1 LTERPPTPEDEG
13 IEYSSGRALTGV
25 RWSLL
30 AVLGR
35 QGAQIAAA
43 LLIARILG
51 PESYGIISVA
61 SIYVILATLL
71 LDQGLSA
78 ALVQHASLTARAP
91 GATATLNLLTSLILA
106 LLTWLAADFIAD
118 FFSVPELKIVLQ
130 LLAVALPLKA
140 LAVVPRAMLS
150 RHLQFKG
157 AAVADIAGALLG
169 GSAGA
174 LSAALGADYYAVV
187 YMTIVGDLVMAVVLL
202 KSAGGPVPN
211 LALREVAPLLKFSAS
226 VFGVNGLAYFSRNID
241 NILVGRFL
249 GVASLSLYGMAY
261 RVLAV
266 PVMLF
271 GQTVNRVMFPVFS
284 RTSKDR
290 ALLSGNLLKSMQ
302 VLSMIVVPVMV
313 FVACMSSPIVL
324 VVLGREWMDAAPLL
338 SVLAVA
344 GARETIFFI
353 APSLMRGV
361 GKAGL
366 NLRYEILATALQVS
380 GIVIGLQFGL
390 VWVALGYAAAGFL
403 LTPVLLVI
411 QSRLCGAL
419 ISEQLKTIWPPVHA
433 SIWGAAASLLIT
445 STGFGLEFTTLLGAL
460 AYAIVLLVVLLVVHR
475 GRTKVFLTLL
485 RTVLDARRA
494 P

>member
-1 LTERPPTPEDEG
+1 VTKRDAIPEDGEAQ
-13 IEYSSGRALTGV
+13 YSSGRALTGV
-25 RWSLL
+25 RWSLV
-30 AVLGR
+30 AVIGR
-35 QGAQIAAA
+35 QGGQIAAA

-78 ALVQHASLTARAP
+78 ALVQHETLSPRVP
-91 GATATLNLLTSLILA
+91 GATVTLNLLTSIVIA
-106 LLTWLAADFIAD
+106 ILTWVTAELIAD
-118 FFSVPELKIVLQ
+118 FFSVPELTVVLQ
-130 LLAVALPLKA
+130 ILAVALPLKA
-140 LAVVPRAMLS
+140 LAIVPRAMLS
-150 RHLQFKG
+150 RHLHFKG
-157 AAVADIAGALLG
+157 AAIADIAGALIG
-169 GSAGA
+169 GSAGV

-187 YMTIVGDLVMAVVLL
+187 YMTIVGDLVMALILL
-202 KSAGGPVPN
+202 KSARGPLPN
-211 LALREVAPLLKFSAS
+211 LALQEVGPLLRFSAS

-290 ALLSGNLLKSMQ
+290 TLLSDNLLKSMQ
-302 VLSMIVVPVMV
+302 VLSMIVVPIMV
-313 FVACMSSPIVL
+313 LIACISSPIVL
-324 VVLGREWMDAAPLL
+324 IVLGPEWVGAAPLL
-338 SVLAVA
+338 SMLAIA

-366 NLRYEILATALQVS
+366 NLRYEVLAAALQVS

-390 VWVALGYAAAGFL
+390 VWVAVGYATAGFL
-403 LTPVLLVI
+403 LTPVLLMI
-411 QSRLCGAL
+411 QSRLCGA
-419 ISEQLKTIWPPVHA
+419 SVSAQLRTIWPPVHA
-433 SIWGAAASLLIT
+433 SIWAAAAWFLISAT
-445 STGFGLEFTTLLGAL
+445 GSGAQFSTILGVL
-460 AYAIVLLVVLLVVHR
+460 AYVITLFIVLFTFHR
-475 GRTKVFLTLL
+475 RRTQVFFKLL
-485 RTVLDARRA
+485 RTVLDTRR
-494 P
+494 